1 MKVDYTKQFVQD
13 LEKYPDLKAKVLAV
27 LEDVSK
33 AVSPRQIKTLRN

>member
-13 LEKYPDLKAKVLAV
+13 LEKYPDMKAKVLAV